1 MRQKLRSHLTY
12 ANVMVTLLAFIVL
25 GGTTLAATGGNFIL
39 GQPNSASSTTALS
52 AGTTGPAF
60 RVTNTSTGTGGS
72 FNVAS
77 GHAPFTV
84 NSGTKVTNLNADK
97 LDGLDS
103 TQFVSNSNLRRVGP
117 FTDTEFGGGPPFIL
131 NLVPIGHFAFLGKC
145 GVNVSGGGN
154 DEVGWLIASD
164 VDHSAYA
171 SMTQDEAGR
180 TFGEGDMAA
189 NSSYSLADITIP
201 TGTPDFNPVS
211 GSAVDPNGQEVVFN
225 LYAGINVR
233 NHPKQCIF
241 GGSLA
246 VK

>member
-1 MRQKLRSHLTY
+1 
-12 ANVMVTLLAFIVL
+12 
-25 GGTTLAATGGNFIL
+25 
-39 GQPNSASSTTALS
+39 
-52 AGTTGPAF
+52 
-60 RVTNTSTGTGGS
+60 
-72 FNVAS
+72 
-77 GHAPFTV
+77 
-84 NSGTKVTNLNADK
+84 VTNLNADK

-103 TQFVSNSNLRRVGP
+103 TQLVSNSSFRRVGP
-117 FTDTEFGGGPPFIL
+117 FTDMEFGGAPPFIL

-145 GVNVSGGGN
+145 GVNVSSGGN

-180 TFGEGDMAA
+180 TFGAGDMAA
-189 NSSYSLADITIP
+189 NSSYTLADITLP

-233 NHPKQCIF
+233 NQPKQCIW
-241 GGSLA
+241 GGTIA